1 MLYAMLKKIKV
12 APVYEIVKHWLHSFK
27 TATPILCTSLIT
39 RLAASVNP
47 QAANSI
53 VYLTSPRIMINE
65 RYLAQAHVI
74 KRNASGNGFVFY
86 FPGYINE
93 IPLPNPDLALYTC
106 PSLTF
111 ELVEK
116 EEARR
121 SSASRRESRRMRQEE
136 AAQQAQPTQPTPAPA
151 APERGWSPTMTTPGF
166 TPGYGYGMGYVPSP
180 YEAGG
185 SGWQEMYR
193 AGGSRG
199 QHSHEAGG
207 SGQPHQEH
215 TLDEEDMP
223 PPIRPQVTL
232 DSLNTRMGGLELQQ
246 RQIQGTLNAHIQTST
261 QWHQQTQ
268 QSFVDLEDANRR
280 RHEEQLALLRSIG
293 FFQGPQQ

>member
-1 MLYAMLKKIKV
+1 M
-12 APVYEIVKHWLHSFK
+12 
-27 TATPILCTSLIT
+27 
-39 RLAASVNP
+39 
-47 QAANSI
+47 
-53 VYLTSPRIMINE
+53 
-65 RYLAQAHVI
+65 
-74 KRNASGNGFVFY
+74 
-86 FPGYINE
+86 
-93 IPLPNPDLALYTC
+93 
-106 PSLTF
+106 
-111 ELVEK
+111 
-116 EEARR
+116 
-121 SSASRRESRRMRQEE
+121 
-136 AAQQAQPTQPTPAPA
+136 
-151 APERGWSPTMTTPGF
+151 
-166 TPGYGYGMGYVPSP
+166 YG
-180 YEAGG
+180 
-185 SGWQEMYR
+185 